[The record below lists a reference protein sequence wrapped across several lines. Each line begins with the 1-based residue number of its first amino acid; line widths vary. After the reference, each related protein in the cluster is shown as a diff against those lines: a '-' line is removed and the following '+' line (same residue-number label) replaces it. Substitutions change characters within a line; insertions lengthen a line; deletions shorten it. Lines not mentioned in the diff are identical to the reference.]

1 MFWLCFFRTFN
12 DVTHK
17 CRNTDDGAVKRLS
30 ATLRIRLLHHHTQ

>member
-12 DVTHK
+12 DVTRK
-17 CRNTDDGAVKRLS
+17 WQNTDGVAVKRLS